1 MKLLDCTLRDGANVV
16 GNGFSRELTEMMLRG
31 LIESGIK
38 IIEMGNAYGI
48 GAEETQKD
56 CPPPLTDVEYLE
68 VVQPYLSH
76 AEIGMFAGVKNAV
89 PKNIDLAASR
99 GINFLRIGANA
110 GDGAASK
117 TAIAHVKQKGMVC
130 RYSLMKA
137 YILSAKELAREGAML
152 ESFGLDE
159 MTIMDSAGFMTPV
172 QVEDYV
178 AELTAKVKIPVGFHG
193 HNNLGLSSANAI
205 AAFRAGASVLDCG
218 LMGMARSAGN
228 LSTEVAVAILQRE
241 QERTGVDF
249 YALLHFID
257 SELAPAMEK
266 HGYRNAIPPVDLI
279 YGLAGCHS
287 SFAGLF
293 TDAAGRNGVDLYRLI
308 MEVSAIDQ
316 KAPSP
321 ELIEKIARTM
331 KGGC

>member
-16 GNGFSRELTEMMLRG
+16 GNGFSRELTEMMLTG

-38 IIEMGNAYGI
+38 IIEMGNAYGM
-48 GAEETQKD
+48 GAEETQKNS
-56 CPPPLTDVEYLE
+56 PSPLTDAEYLE
-68 VVQPYLSH
+68 LVQPYLPK
-76 AEIGMFAGVKNAV
+76 AEIGMFVGIKYAV

-99 GINFLRIGANA
+99 GLNFLRVGANA
-110 GDGAASK
+110 GDGASTK
-117 TAIAHVKQKGMVC
+117 EAIGNVKKAGLVC
-130 RYSLMKA
+130 RYSLMKG

-159 MTIMDSAGFMTPV
+159 MTIMDSAGFMTPD
-172 QVEDYV
+172 QVGDYV
-178 AELTAKVKIPVGFHG
+178 AELTAKVTIPVGFHG
-193 HNNLGLSSANAI
+193 HNNLGLSAANAI

-228 LSTEVAVAILQRE
+228 LATEVAVAVMQRE
-241 QERTGVDF
+241 EERTGVDF

-257 SELAPAMEK
+257 NELASAMKK
-266 HGYRNAIPPVDLI
+266 HGYHSAIMPVDLI

-293 TDAAGRNGVDLYRLI
+293 EAAASRHGVNLYRLI

-316 KAPSP
+316 KAPSA
-321 ELIEKIARTM
+321 ELIEKIAGNM
-331 KGGC
+331 KGGK